1 MAQQAQRAL
10 LGRKKRS
17 VVPGAVPGLI
27 PGSAAAAKWWAD
39 RQAVEVAQART
50 GAVVPGAVPGL
61 VPGSAAAAQWWAA
74 QDAQRAL
81 LGRKKRSVV
90 PGTIPG
96 LIGDLLLLP
105 SGGLPSR
112 LSRLLWPGM
121 ESLSPELFLDLLPDL
136 LLLTSGGRPS
146 GLSVPF
152 LPKSKLPANLF
163 LFYHHKPTSS
173 NTLSLPLLPELSWY
187 TSLMVTCQCIFNK

>member
-1 MAQQAQRAL
+1 MGFL
-10 LGRKKRS
+10 
-17 VVPGAVPGLI
+17 
-27 PGSAAAAKWWAD
+27 
-39 RQAVEVAQART
+39 
-50 GAVVPGAVPGL
+50 
-61 VPGSAAAAQWWAA
+61 
-74 QDAQRAL
+74 
-81 LGRKKRSVV
+81 
-90 PGTIPG
+90 
-96 LIGDLLLLP
+96 DLLPLLSGGLTGRLLRSPRPGPVLLFLEPFPDLFPDLLPLP

-146 GLSVPF
+146 RLSVPF

-173 NTLSLPLLPELSWY
+173 NTLSLPLLPELSWF
-187 TSLMVTCQCIFNK
+187 TSLMVTC